1 MGESL
6 LVSGEGEAVIERG
19 VGESRKN
26 YHCSVGHG
34 NTGVPSISSF
44 LFPKALCKGRS
55 QGF

>member
-6 LVSGEGEAVIERG
+6 LVSGEGEAVIERGG

-34 NTGVPSISSF
+34 NTGVP
-44 LFPKALCKGRS
+44 
-55 QGF
+55 